1 MGVHEDVLYLFV
13 KVDVE
18 RASGVRLGEIELL
31 LFGNGLDVVW
41 FGFGGEGFADD
52 FVDWDAFASVE
63 GRGNGGRSD
72 VVAFRV
78 EGEVERVHLG

>member
-1 MGVHEDVLYLFV
+1 M

-41 FGFGGEGFADD
+41 LEFGGEGFADD
-52 FVDWDAFASVE
+52 FVDWDAFASVQ
-63 GRGNGGRSD
+63 GRGDGSWSY
-72 VVAFRV
+72 VVAFGV
-78 EGEVERVHLG
+78 EGEIHRVHLG